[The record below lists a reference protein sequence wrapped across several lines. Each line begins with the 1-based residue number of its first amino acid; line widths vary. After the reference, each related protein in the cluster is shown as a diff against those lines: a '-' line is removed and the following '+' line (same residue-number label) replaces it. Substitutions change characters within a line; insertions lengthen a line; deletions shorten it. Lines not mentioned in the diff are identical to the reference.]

1 MNTQTRLFE
10 FLKSPPGLLTLS
22 LVVVGV
28 LFMAAAYGET
38 LLRWLPYGLILLCPL
53 IHLLL
58 HRGHSGHK
66 NHSDSTHS
74 EEK

>member
-1 MNTQTRLFE
+1 MNAQARLTD
-10 FLKSPPGLLTLS
+10 FLKSSSGLLTLT
-22 LVVVGV
+22 LLVVGV
-28 LFMAAAYGET
+28 LFVVATYGDI
-38 LLRWLPYGLILLCPL
+38 LLHWLPYGLILLCPL

-66 NHSDSTHS
+66 NHSDHTHS